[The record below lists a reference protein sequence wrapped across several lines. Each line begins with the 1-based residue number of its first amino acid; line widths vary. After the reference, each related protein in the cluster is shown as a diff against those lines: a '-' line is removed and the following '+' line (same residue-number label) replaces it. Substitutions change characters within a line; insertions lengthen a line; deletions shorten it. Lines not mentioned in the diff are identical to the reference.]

1 MFSISQFVPF
11 LFIFFSSE
19 TVFSFFPSL
28 TSPTKWIFFL
38 AYCHTLH
45 TQKNIYLFFVRFSN
59 EYLPCASS
67 FFLNSLVTEETALM
81 ELLSFMYSGKL
92 TTTEPTLL
100 LDILMA
106 ADKFEVVSCMR
117 YCSQLLTSLPMTTE
131 SALLYLDLP
140 CSISMAAAVQPLTDA
155 AKDFLAVK
163 YKDLTK

>member
-1 MFSISQFVPF
+1 VPF

-67 FFLNSLVTEETALM
+67 FFFKFPCNRGNRPHGA
-81 ELLSFMYSGKL
+81 FKL
-92 TTTEPTLL
+92 Y
-100 LDILMA
+100 
-106 ADKFEVVSCMR
+106 V
-117 YCSQLLTSLPMTTE
+117 
-131 SALLYLDLP
+131 
-140 CSISMAAAVQPLTDA
+140 
-155 AKDFLAVK
+155 
-163 YKDLTK
+163 